1 MSRWRGRGWLTPGTT
16 GTGCRAG
23 LRKTPGPRLLTGQGV
38 EDKSW
43 SRTLM
48 CWTIGSLLDC
58 FPSLSLGCLTR
69 RMTWRFSI
77 LEQLETRYHLLSGKD
92 GLLWTEVDGE
102 ASFKGCVPPG
112 MVREARDR
120 KMSKSLGNTIN
131 PMDVIC
137 GITSQDLHKSVN
149 RGNFDLREVELFTHP
164 HLLPQPDLNQP
175 PGLSSPAK
183 PSSTNFQAFPFIST
197 QPGHFTHPH
206 KARWYPRMNALSVSE
221 RSCLPPG

>member
-164 HLLPQPDLNQP
+164 HLLPLPPSRTSTSPQDSPVQPSQ
-175 PGLSSPAK
+175 AT
-183 PSSTNFQAFPFIST
+183 PSSMLFPSS
-197 QPGHFTHPH
+197 QPSQDTSPTPTYHDGI
-206 KARWYPRMNALSVSE
+206 
-221 RSCLPPG
+221 PG